1 MLVKKLFFFLEM
13 PVLLGCSETFTG
25 NLKANFCALQGFVCL
40 ERLLTHWVEL
50 LLQFSDLFCLL
61 SVLSGEAS
69 SFEQVFGE
77 SQVQCKC
84 AMPDKTCQALK
95 VAWLNSFA
103 CRMVPCLTSV
113 YRR

>member
-1 MLVKKLFFFLEM
+1 MLVKKFFFFLEM
-13 PVLLGCSETFTG
+13 PILLGCSETFTG

-40 ERLLTHWVEL
+40 ERLLSLDSLGREL
-50 LLQFSDLFCLL
+50 LLQFSDLFCFLRQHGTRIIC
-61 SVLSGEAS
+61 VLSGEAS

-95 VAWLNSFA
+95 VA
-103 CRMVPCLTSV
+103 
-113 YRR
+113 